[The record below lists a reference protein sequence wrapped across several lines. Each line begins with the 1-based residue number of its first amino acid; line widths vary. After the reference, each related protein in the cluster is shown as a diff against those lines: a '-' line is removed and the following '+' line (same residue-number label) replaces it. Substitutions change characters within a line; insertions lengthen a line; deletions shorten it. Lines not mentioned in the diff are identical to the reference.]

1 MKGPTAK
8 MMRELGLDV
17 SNRAIER
24 HYGDVV
30 DAWIID
36 SEDAADAA
44 GFDRPVRV
52 APTLMRTGADKA
64 TLARAVLEF
73 AAEL

>member
-1 MKGPTAK
+1 

-24 HYGDVV
+24 HYEGVV

-36 SEDAADAA
+36 SADAADVT
-44 GFDRPVRV
+44 GFGRPVRV
-52 APTLMRTGADKA
+52 APTLMRTGADKDA
-64 TLARAVLEF
+64 LARAVLEF
-73 AAEL
+73 AAGLCAGSTP